1 MLLFLFLSFY
11 KFNVFGMRNLRSLN
25 KGLFRYHNLKIP
37 MKRTIIP
44 FFRHFY
50 FLLTIITLVSCEDK
64 DEPELDD
71 SVPFDAQEYV
81 DFESGNIPLILSV
94 PHGGDLKP
102 GEILNRTCND
112 AVSVMDE
119 FTIELAQT
127 IMDEFAK
134 AGQKPYLI
142 INKMHRSK
150 MDANRNREDATCGD
164 KNAQAVWDLF
174 HGQIQNSMV
183 SISTKFQKGLFID
196 LHGHGNP
203 KQRVELGY
211 LLYEDELGLPD
222 ATLNSPALLEV
233 SSIRNLVKDNPAG
246 ASHTDILKGDNA
258 FGTLLDQAG
267 FAAVPSSVDPVP
279 LASDNYFSGG
289 YNTVN
294 YSSFKGGTIDGIQVE
309 CNRTGLR
316 DTAEN
321 RQAFAV
327 AFVSTAVAY
336 LEAHYFNEIPVKN

>member
-1 MLLFLFLSFY
+1 
-11 KFNVFGMRNLRSLN
+11 
-25 KGLFRYHNLKIP
+25 
-37 MKRTIIP
+37 MKKTFFP
-44 FFRHFY
+44 FFRAFY
-50 FLLTIITLVSCEDK
+50 FLLAITILVSCDDK
-64 DEPELDD
+64 NEPEVDV

-102 GEILNRTCND
+102 NEISNRTCND

-119 FTIELAQT
+119 FTIELAQA
-127 IMDEFAK
+127 IIDEFAK
-134 AGQKPYLI
+134 AGYKPYFI

-150 MDANRNREDATCGD
+150 IDANRNREEATCGNR
-164 KNAQAVWDLF
+164 NAQAVWDLF
-174 HGQIQNSMV
+174 HGQIQNSME

-211 LLYEDELGLPD
+211 LLYQDELALPD
-222 ATLNSPALLEV
+222 ADLNSPALLEV
-233 SSIRNLVKDNPAG
+233 SSIQNLVKHNPAG
-246 ASHTDILKGDNA
+246 TSHTDILRGENS
-258 FGTLLDQAG
+258 FGTLLNQAG

-289 YNTVN
+289 YNTAN
-294 YSSFKGGTIDGIQVE
+294 YSSYKGGTIDGIQVE

-316 DTAEN
+316 NTAAN

-327 AFVSTAVAY
+327 AFVNTAKAY